1 MIAVDQFCFLQNI
14 GNSLFKIAEVSAPFI
29 WPHSFKD
36 HCIRALDTLALA
48 LPYESPESVFT
59 PIRIF
64 LGAVHATAALATPA
78 RIDAAGALTAVTA
91 LALAVPTTPRPDAA
105 APPAPPTGCTI
116 PLPSTRDDQRL

>member
-1 MIAVDQFCFLQNI
+1 MIAVDQFCVLQNI

-36 HCIRALDTLALA
+36 HRIRAIDTLALA

-64 LGAVHATAALATPA
+64 LGAVHATAALANPPEA
-78 RIDAAGALTAVTA
+78 IDAG
-91 LALAVPTTPRPDAA
+91 RERQDYF
-105 APPAPPTGCTI
+105 
-116 PLPSTRDDQRL
+116 